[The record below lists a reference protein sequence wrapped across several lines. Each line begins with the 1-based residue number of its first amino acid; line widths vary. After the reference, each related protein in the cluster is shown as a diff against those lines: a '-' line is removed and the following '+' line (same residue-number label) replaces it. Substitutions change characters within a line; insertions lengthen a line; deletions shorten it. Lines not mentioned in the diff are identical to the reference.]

1 MAYDFN
7 GTTGRID
14 FRTATTNF
22 SPSYSIGC
30 WFNADVN
37 NVFQGLVSIQN
48 IGAGRNAHLALSDTG
63 AVMARPRSGQGND
76 ASTTTTIAT
85 GTWYHGLATF
95 TTDGAAQAGSASRTA
110 YLNGGGAGTNSTTV
124 TLMDNCGAVN
134 IGSRLAGSTRS
145 EFFNGRI
152 AEVAVW
158 NAALTASDALAL
170 ASGVRASLVR
180 PDKLVFYAPLI
191 RNIADFRQGIANTTA
206 GSPAVDIHPRRVG

>member
-7 GTTGRID
+7 GTSAYID
-14 FRTATTNF
+14 FRTATTLF

-37 NVFQGLVSIQN
+37 NVFQGLVSIHN
-48 IGAGRNAHLALSDTG
+48 ASVTRNAHLALSDTG
-63 AVMARPRSGQGND
+63 AVMARPRNGQGND

-95 TTDGAAQAGSASRTA
+95 TTDGLSAAGSASRTA
-110 YLNGGGAGTNSTTV
+110 YLNGGGAGTNSTPV
-124 TLMDNCGAVN
+124 TLMNNCGVVN
-134 IGSRLAGSTRS
+134 VGSRLVGSTRS

-152 AEVAVW
+152 AEVAIW
-158 NAALTASDALAL
+158 NAALTADDAIAL
-170 ASGVRASLVR
+170 ASGVRASLVCS
-180 PDKLVFYAPLI
+180 DKLVFYAPLI
-191 RNIADFRQGIANTTA
+191 RDRVDLRQGIANTTA